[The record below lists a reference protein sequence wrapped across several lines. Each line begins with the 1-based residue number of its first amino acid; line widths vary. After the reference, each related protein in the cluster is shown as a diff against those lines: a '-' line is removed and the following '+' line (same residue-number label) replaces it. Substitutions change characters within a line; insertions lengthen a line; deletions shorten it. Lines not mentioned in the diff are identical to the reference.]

1 MGIDINALKFMAAAK
16 ADGVDFRRTVMI
28 GRQSMYV
35 TREQVDQE
43 IPSPPAAKVEASDD
57 EAYAEW
63 VLRRLGAEQIDSVDA
78 SDYERANIIHDMN
91 APIPAS
97 LREKYGVVLEIGSL
111 EHIFN
116 FPVAIRNCM
125 EMLEVGG
132 RFVSVTVANN
142 FCGHGFYQFSPDLY
156 YRIFSPENG
165 FEIEKLYVCDAFTD
179 SKWYR
184 AIDPAQLPIRGEL
197 VGPYR
202 VSLCIQARKVAAVEP
217 FRKPPQQSF
226 YNSIWNGEEAAGEHR
241 ARSRRFGKQ
250 QLVGLIRGMLPR
262 KLKQKIQQFRSD
274 RQYAS
279 EAFQLETPNRSG
291 AR

>member
-1 MGIDINALKFMAAAK
+1 MQP
-16 ADGVDFRRTVMI
+16 TW
-28 GRQSMYV
+28 YV
-35 TREQVDQE
+35 V
-43 IPSPPAAKVEASDD
+43 
-57 EAYAEW
+57 
-63 VLRRLGAEQIDSVDA
+63 
-78 SDYERANIIHDMN
+78 
-91 APIPAS
+91 
-97 LREKYGVVLEIGSL
+97 
-111 EHIFN
+111 
-116 FPVAIRNCM
+116 C
-125 EMLEVGG
+125 
-132 RFVSVTVANN
+132 
-142 FCGHGFYQFSPDLY
+142 
-156 YRIFSPENG
+156 
-165 FEIEKLYVCDAFTD
+165 EKLYVCDAFTD

>member
-1 MGIDINALKFMAAAK
+1 MGIDINALKFIAAAN

-35 TREQVDQE
+35 TREQVDAE
-43 IPSPPAAKVEASDD
+43 LPPTSGSAAEAAYD

-63 VLRRLGAEQIDSVDA
+63 MLRRVGAEQIDSIDA
-78 SDYERANIIHDMN
+78 SDYEQANVIHDMN
-91 APIPAS
+91 EPIPAS

-184 AIDPAQLPIRGEL
+184 AVDPAQLPIRGEL

-202 VSLCIQARKVAAVEP
+202 ISLCVQARKIAAVEP
-217 FRKPPQQSF
+217 FRKAPQQSF
-226 YNSIWNGEEAAGEHR
+226 YKSIWNGEEAAGQLR
-241 ARSRRFGKQ
+241 ARRRRFGKQ

-262 KLKQKIQQFRSD
+262 SLKQKIQQFRSA

-279 EAFQLETPNRSG
+279 EAFQLESPDRSG